1 VTRQPHL
8 PKTSRESLPR
18 SRHKPLR
25 YIVKYKGWTGAWAVE
40 DTNEG
45 TVVER
50 FNTDDS
56 EADKRAAEDLAWELN
71 EKAAR

>member
-8 PKTSRESLPR
+8 PKASRESLTA
-18 SRHKPLR
+18 SRQQPARHIIR
-25 YIVKYKGWTGAWAVE
+25 RMGITQAWAVE
-40 DTNEG
+40 DTHTG
-45 TVVER
+45 LIVER
-50 FNTDDS
+50 FNTEDS